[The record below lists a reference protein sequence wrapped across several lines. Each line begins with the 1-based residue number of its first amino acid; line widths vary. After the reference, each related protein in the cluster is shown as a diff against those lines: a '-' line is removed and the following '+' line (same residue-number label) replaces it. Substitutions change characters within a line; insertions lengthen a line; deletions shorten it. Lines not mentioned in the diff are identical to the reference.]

1 MKAFSVNR
9 RSFALGA
16 ALLLLFVVFTILVA
30 KVDVAPIGADGTDVG
45 FSGINK
51 KINDFLGENKGIY
64 QVSEALGYL
73 TWGVVAFFGLFGLSQ
88 LVNRRS
94 LLKVD
99 RDIIL
104 LGCGYAVMLAFY
116 VLFEKVIINYRPAT
130 AGGELEA
137 SYPSSHTLM
146 LVFVMATAIMQAFRR
161 VKHDSLRMTLCM
173 LAFFIAVAV
182 TAGRL
187 VGGVHWFTDI
197 IGGLLLAAALASL
210 YAGFAFP
217 SAATPPEAPPKAT
230 DT

>member
-9 RSFALGA
+9 RSLALGA
-16 ALLLLFVVFTILVA
+16 ALLLLFIVFTILVA

-51 KINDFLGENKGIY
+51 SINDFLGGNKTVYKI
-64 QVSEALGYL
+64 SEILGLL
-73 TWGVVAFFGLFGLSQ
+73 TWGVVAFFGLLGLSQ
-88 LVNRRS
+88 LVKRKS

-99 RDIIL
+99 RDIIA
-104 LGCGYAVMLAFY
+104 LGCGYAVMLLCYIIFDK
-116 VLFEKVIINYRPAT
+116 FIINYRPAT

-197 IGGLLLAAALASL
+197 LGGLLLAAALAAL

-217 SAATPPEAPPKAT
+217 SAATPQEAPPKAT
-230 DT
+230 DA

>member
-1 MKAFSVNR
+1 MKTSKVNR
-9 RSFALGA
+9 RSLFLGA
-16 ALLLLFVVFTILVA
+16 ALLLLFVVFTVLV
-30 KVDVAPIGADGTDVG
+30 KTVDVAPIGMDGTDVG

-51 KINDFLGENKGIY
+51 SINDFFGENNVFY
-64 QVSEALGYL
+64 QVSEDLGYF

-116 VLFEKVIINYRPAT
+116 VLFEKVVINYRPAT
-130 AGGELEA
+130 AGTELEA

-146 LVFVMATAIMQAFRR
+146 LVFVMVTAIMQACRR

-173 LAFFIAVAV
+173 LAFFIALAV

-197 IGGLLLAAALASL
+197 IGGLLLAAALAAL
-210 YAGFAFP
+210 YHGAAFA
-217 SAATPPEAPPKAT
+217 EKEKKE
-230 DT
+230 D

>member
-9 RSFALGA
+9 RSLALGA

-51 KINDFLGENKGIY
+51 SINGFLGGNKTVYKI
-64 QVSEALGYL
+64 SEILGLL
-73 TWGVVAFFGLFGLSQ
+73 TWGVVAFFGLLGLSQ
-88 LVNRRS
+88 LVKRKS

-99 RDIIL
+99 RDIIA
-104 LGCGYAVMLAFY
+104 LGCGYAVMLLCYIIFDK
-116 VLFEKVIINYRPAT
+116 FIINYRPAT

-146 LVFVMATAIMQAFRR
+146 LVFVMATAVMQLLHRM
-161 VKHDSLRMTLCM
+161 KKGSLRTALIAACIVVAAIVTL
-173 LAFFIAVAV
+173 
-182 TAGRL
+182 GRL
-187 VGGVHWFTDI
+187 IGGVHWFTDI
-197 IGGLLLAAALASL
+197 IGGLLLAAALAAL

-230 DT
+230 ET

>member
-1 MKAFSVNR
+1 MKTSKVNR
-9 RSFALGA
+9 RSLSLGA
-16 ALLLLFVVFTILVA
+16 ALLLLFVIFTILVT
-30 KVDVAPIGADGTDVG
+30 KVDVAPIGVDGTDVG

-51 KINDFLGENKGIY
+51 KINDFFGENKGIY

-88 LVNRRS
+88 LVKRRS

-173 LAFFIAVAV
+173 PAFFIAVAV

-197 IGGLLLAAALASL
+197 IGGLLLAAALATL
-210 YAGFAFP
+210 YHGVAFAEKE
-217 SAATPPEAPPKAT
+217 TKE
-230 DT
+230 D

>member
-9 RSFALGA
+9 RSLALGA
-16 ALLLLFVVFTILVA
+16 ALLLLFVVFTILV
-30 KVDVAPIGADGTDVG
+30 KTVDVAPIGADGTDVG

-51 KINDFLGENKGIY
+51 SINDFLGGNKTVYKI
-64 QVSEALGYL
+64 SEILGLL
-73 TWGVVAFFGLFGLSQ
+73 TWGVVAFFGLLGLSQ

-146 LVFVMATAIMQAFRR
+146 LVFVMATAIMQACRR

-197 IGGLLLAAALASL
+197 IGGLLLSAALAML
-210 YAGFAFP
+210 YHGVAFAEKE
-217 SAATPPEAPPKAT
+217 TKE
-230 DT
+230 D